1 VRVKNLASH
10 VLGRISRQIR
20 EHWQENWGY
29 GPVLMETFVD
39 PAHYQGSCYKAANWQ
54 YLGMTTGQGL
64 VRKGK
69 SYTTRPKKIFIK
81 PLVKN
86 YRDLLCS
93 EKLVGRVQI

>member
-1 VRVKNLASH
+1 
-10 VLGRISRQIR
+10 
-20 EHWQENWGY
+20 
-29 GPVLMETFVD
+29 METFVD